1 MSELHPKQETVSIDS
16 FEDVIETNVPFS
28 EESPSRT
35 MGRAEWLATRSGA
48 EILLYMSKLGIATE
62 QRVKL
67 MTFFG
72 MATDEWL
79 EFVHD
84 GLNLGRPYN
93 HATGDCHPLEYELR
107 KNVEGIIEKWDDEN
121 REEYSLF
128 GPSTEAMEASDN
140 LGMLEGSEIVEMVQG
155 LSPKS
160 IVAEPRSEARS

>member
-48 EILLYMSKLGIATE
+48 ELLVYMSKLGIATE
-62 QRVKL
+62 QKVKL

-72 MATDEWL
+72 MTTDEWL
-79 EFVHD
+79 EFVGD
-84 GLNLGRPYN
+84 GLNLDRYVP
-93 HATGDCHPLEYELR
+93 ATGDCHPLEYVLR
-107 KNVEGIIEKWDDEN
+107 ENVEGIIEKWDDEN
-121 REEYSLF
+121 CDEDSIF
-128 GPSTEAMEASDN
+128 GPSDEATEASDT

-155 LSPKS
+155 LGPKFL
-160 IVAEPRSEARS
+160 VAEPRSEERS